1 MKKDSLVP
9 PGRFPVLAALSLAI
23 LLGAC
28 ASKSDLEALQ
38 RQMRSTRVE
47 TDQRLTDMD
56 SRLGEKVQPV
66 QARQAESWNEL
77 ELMKTRLGQLQNQV
91 DALTASQQTVK
102 NANLPE
108 LARQVEAMRLA
119 LSSQLGIE
127 IAGPE
132 TPEGSAAKAAI
143 ATDHKAPAGA
153 APHAPA
159 TAPAPAP
166 APAPVPAPAAAPK
179 AEAKAPSK
187 DAAEVLYDRALE
199 AFKNKKYDDAQSY
212 FQEFYSSF
220 PNNQLTPNAMFWRGE
235 SFYQMGRFPEATLEY
250 ENVKS
255 KFPKSDKLPAAML
268 KQGMSLYK
276 MNQKDA
282 GKFVLEDLVK
292 KFPNSAEAKRAK
304 TFLQSPS

>member
-1 MKKDSLVP
+1 MKKDSIVL
-9 PGRFPVLAALSLAI
+9 PGRFPVLAVLSLAI

-66 QARQAESWNEL
+66 QERQAQSWNEV
-77 ELMKTRLGQLQNQV
+77 ELLKTRLGQLQNQV
-91 DALTASQQTVK
+91 DSLTASQQTVK

-108 LARQVEAMRLA
+108 LSRQVEAMRLA

-132 TPEGSAAKAAI
+132 TPEGNAAKAAI
-143 ATDHKAPAGA
+143 ATDHKAPAAG
-153 APHAPA
+153 PA

-166 APAPVPAPAAAPK
+166 APAAAPAPAPK

-187 DAAEVLYDRALE
+187 DAAEILYDRALE

-235 SFYQMGRFPEATLEY
+235 SFYQMGRYPEATLEY
-250 ENVKS
+250 ENVKN

-268 KQGMSLYK
+268 KQGMSLVK

-282 GKFVLEDLVK
+282 GKFVLDDLVK
-292 KFPNSAEAKRAK
+292 KFPNSPEAKRAK